1 VRVALELGEPHYLK
15 RWMSGAVERGAAGL
29 GSLALAA
36 PGSAG
41 AVSEPEYVQLEA
53 AVTPESPQ
61 VGDEVTIS
69 SVQPCTVA
77 DGEDPG
83 QLYAYLYSDTTGE
96 DLYEDLIP
104 LNSDGSWELP
114 VEAAVAEDV
123 YFNAECVPPNWEE
136 LFERCFP
143 EEPEDVAAL
152 TVDENTE
159 TTEDTT
165 PPTVPEEPTGDCTF
179 EYYELEFSI
188 GNPPPATT
196 VPGQP
201 APGPSPAPPISR
213 TPSYTG

>member
-1 VRVALELGEPHYLK
+1 MK
-15 RWMSGAVERGAAGL
+15 RSMSGALALGAAGL

-41 AVSEPEYVQLEA
+41 AVSEPEFVQLEA
-53 AVTPESPQ
+53 AVTPASPQ
-61 VGDEVTIS
+61 VGDEVTVS
-69 SVQPCTVA
+69 SVDPCTVA
-77 DGEDPG
+77 DGENPG
-83 QLYAYLYSDTTGE
+83 ELYVYVYSDTTG
-96 DLYEDLIP
+96 DDYETMIP
-104 LNSDGSWELP
+104 LAADGSWEVP
-114 VEAAVAEDV
+114 IEADAAEDL
-123 YFNAECVPPNWEE
+123 YFWADCVPPNWEE

-152 TVDENTE
+152 TVDENENTE

-201 APGPSPAPPISR
+201 A
-213 TPSYTG
+213 